1 MLAGFDTHPAEAHG
15 IRTLDFT
22 LANGKRIHMAL
33 KSIDWGE
40 YPNTDPWTLVGYRVT
55 LRPGYSWPNYP
66 DDMTITVKYDPF
78 GKTGEM
84 ELSLVSPCHSEPL
97 IEVAGKG
104 DDLWGWQCAKCHQL
118 VMRIS
123 PSTGEA
129 QWLDPVEGNNWD
141 VGLVYDR
148 TVWLSYRK
156 LEAGEDELTISV
168 SGPRGEVYLETPE
181 KMMPIVPKDIL
192 TGIRPHRSPRT
203 ECGLYYKLKGEILVM
218 TPGVKADLQEALG
231 LELMDR
237 LRQIQTAGSELD
249 TLPLALHEP
258 LPPFSAV
265 VPVYGSSQTPTGTA
279 TSGNATN

>member
-40 YPNTDPWTLVGYRVT
+40 YPNTNPWTLVGYQVT
-55 LRPGYSWPNYP
+55 LRPGYSWANYP
-66 DDMTITVKYDPF
+66 DDTTVTVKYDPF

-84 ELSLVSPCHSEPL
+84 DLKLVSPCHSEPL

-129 QWLDPVEGNNWD
+129 QWLDPVEGNNWN

-148 TVWLSYRK
+148 TVWISYRK
-156 LEAGEDELTISV
+156 LEAGEDELTISI
-168 SGPRGEVYLETPE
+168 SGPRGDVFLETPE
-181 KMMPIVPKDIL
+181 KMMPIVPKNIL
-192 TGIRPHRSPRT
+192 TGIRPLRSPRK
-203 ECGLYYKLKGEILVM
+203 ECGLYYRLKGNIFEL
-218 TPGVKADLQEALG
+218 TPDTQATLDKALG
-231 LELMDR
+231 LELMHR
-237 LRQIQTAGSELD
+237 LRQIQTADKELD
-249 TLPLALHEP
+249 TLPLALQEP

-265 VPVYGSSQTPTGTA
+265 VPVYGVRTPPAAST
-279 TSGNATN
+279 TSGNTTN